1 MAGHVTDRSLM
12 LKQDAQIVALF
23 TSGMKQYEI
32 AESLGISTRTVIR
45 AIKRN
50 LETVEEVDKKLSE
63 VQRHL
68 KRQMPIE
75 KRVKVLVEVAEG
87 SALDFARIGS
97 IKYLNELDGI
107 HPQLD
112 REKLKRD
119 REQPRSAPM
128 FIFPPGTQ
136 IDVTVNQ
143 AAVPADSVSASESRE
158 VIEIESK
165 EGIDE

>member
-1 MAGHVTDRSLM
+1 M

-50 LETVEEVDKKLSE
+50 LETVETVDKKLSE

-75 KRVKVLVEVAEG
+75 KRVKVLVQVAEE
-87 SALDFARIGS
+87 STMDFARIGS

-107 HPQLD
+107 HPQLE
-112 REKLKRD
+112 REKLKRGQ
-119 REQPRSAPM
+119 EQPQSAPM
-128 FIFPPGTQ
+128 FMLPAGAQVNVTITQ
-136 IDVTVNQ
+136 TI
-143 AAVPADSVSASESRE
+143 PADSVSASESSE
-158 VIEIESK
+158 VIEIEAK
-165 EGIDE
+165 EGTDE